1 MNEGWVK
8 LHRAVCESAVFE
20 DAEILRL
27 WIYILVN
34 AAHKDHDTVYQGK
47 IVHIKK
53 GEFVTGRKILAREF
67 KLSESKIY
75 RMLTALAELGNIEI
89 KSNNKYSVVT
99 VVNWAKYQDDSEK
112 LNNKRTANE
121 QQLNNKRTTNEQ
133 QMNTTEE
140 WKEWKEWKEC
150 KEDVDARACEDGFSC
165 SSPTPTPTLPEI
177 RNYCFERDSIVDP
190 ARFFNY
196 YSRVGWDKCGDWQ
209 VKIEEWENNSFAN
222 GDRERVEKLKN
233 YRSFENTDKQVI
245 DLEIFDEAIP
255 NYGG

>member
-34 AAHKDHDTVYQGK
+34 AAHKDHDTIYQGK

-75 RMLTALAELGNIEI
+75 RMLNTLAELGNIEI
-89 KSNNKYSVVT
+89 KSNNKFSLVT
-99 VVNWAKYQDDSEK
+99 VVNWAKYQDDSEN

-121 QQLNNKRTTNEQ
+121 QQLNNKRTTDEQ
-133 QMNTTEE
+133 QTNTTEE
-140 WKEWKEWKEC
+140 WKEWKECIEW
-150 KEDVDARACEDGFSC
+150 KEDVDVRTREDDFIPPS
-165 SSPTPTPTLPEI
+165 TPTLHDI
-177 RNYCFERDSIVDP
+177 RNFCIDRDSIIDP
-190 ARFFNY
+190 ARFYNY

-209 VKIEEWENNSFAN
+209 IKIEEWENNSFAN

-233 YRSFENTDKQVI
+233 YRSFEKDDKQII
-245 DLEIFDEAIP
+245 DLGIFDEAIP
-255 NYGG
+255 NHGG

>member
-34 AAHKDHDTVYQGK
+34 AAHKDHDTIYQGK
-47 IVHIKK
+47 IIHIKK

-75 RMLTALAELGNIEI
+75 RMLTTLAELGNIEI

-99 VVNWAKYQDDSEK
+99 VVNWAKYQDDSEN

-133 QMNTTEE
+133 QTNTTEE
-140 WKEWKEWKEC
+140 WKEWKESKEW
-150 KEDVDARACEDGFSC
+150 KEDVDARAREDNFYAYPP
-165 SSPTPTPTLPEI
+165 SPTPTLAEV
-177 RNYCFERDSIVDP
+177 RDFCYGRESIVDP
-190 ARFFNY
+190 ARFYNY
-196 YSRVGWDKCGDWQ
+196 YNRCGWDKCGNWQ

>member
-8 LHRAVCESAVFE
+8 LHRAVCESAVFD

-27 WIYILVN
+27 WIYILIN
-34 AAHKDHDTVYQGK
+34 AAHKDHDTIYQGK

-75 RMLTALAELGNIEI
+75 RMLTTLAELGNIEI
-89 KSNNKYSVVT
+89 KSNNKFSLVT
-99 VVNWAKYQDDSEK
+99 VVNWAKYQDDSEN

-121 QQLNNKRTTNEQ
+121 QQLNNKRTTDEQ
-133 QMNTTEE
+133 QLNTTEE
-140 WKEWKEWKEC
+140 WKEWKECIEW
-150 KEDVDARACEDGFSC
+150 KEDVDVRTREDDFIPPS
-165 SSPTPTPTLPEI
+165 TPTLHDI
-177 RNYCFERDSIVDP
+177 RNFCIDRDSIIDP
-190 ARFFNY
+190 ARFYNY

-209 VKIEEWENNSFAN
+209 IKIEEWENNAYAN
-222 GDRERVEKLKN
+222 NDRERVEKLKN
-233 YRSFENTDKQVI
+233 YCSFEKDDKQVI
-245 DLEIFDEAIP
+245 DLGIFDEAIP